1 MNENARS
8 RKWQLTINNPLDH
21 GFDHESIKEQLLK
34 FKNLIYYCMCD
45 ETGEEGTFHTHV
57 YFQCSE
63 GAKFTTVKRRF
74 PKAHL
79 EYVKG
84 TAQENRDYIRKEGKY
99 LGTVKAETNH
109 INTFEEYGELPVE
122 RKYQN
127 SNEYADLLDM
137 MKDGM
142 STYQIIEECPQ
153 YLLQL
158 DKLERAILAIRKEKS
173 KNEWRDVVTTYIWG
187 PTGTGKTSYVMNM
200 YGYSNVYRVTDY
212 GHPFDGY
219 NGEDIILFDEFHN
232 SLNIHD
238 MKKYLDGYPVEFP
251 ARYANKQAMFHR
263 VFLTSQWDLKRQ
275 YMYEQRED
283 ELSWGALLRRIHN
296 VIVIPEKGVL
306 NEYKTTDYMN
316 NGFSPLI
323 CKSPFD
329 EIKEQ
334 ESVYKQ
340 GEIFLE

>member
-1 MNENARS
+1 MNDNARS

-21 GFDHESIKEQLLK
+21 GFDHENIRFQLSK
-34 FKNLIYYCMCD
+34 FKNLVYWCLCD
-45 ETGEEGTFHTHV
+45 ETGEEGTYHTHI
-57 YFQCSE
+57 YIQCSE
-63 GAKFTTVKRRF
+63 AVRFATVKKRF

-79 EYVKG
+79 EYVRG

-109 INTFEEYGELPVE
+109 INTFEEDGELPIE
-122 RKYQN
+122 RGYNKA
-127 SNEYADLLDM
+127 NEYADLLDM
-137 MKDGM
+137 MKEGM
-142 STYQIIEECPQ
+142 SIYQIIEECPQ

-296 VIVIPEKGVL
+296 VIVIPEKGVV
-306 NEYKTTDYMN
+306 NEFKTADYMN

-323 CKSPFD
+323 GKSPFD
-329 EIKEQ
+329 ETKEQ